1 MEKLLLVATT
11 SQAGLPEQITD
22 QAIASAEEDL
32 LGHED
37 FVSRILR
44 IVQNSTTPANI
55 ALFGRWGSGK
65 SGIGNRLREEVGKR
79 PEFASFRFV
88 YFDAFKLARLP
99 LLRRFLLHTAEEL
112 GGHELAATYQQ
123 RIYEQ
128 VERVKPSHTFA
139 QLKKPLVVWTA
150 RLLGALAAAIFA
162 FDAIAYFLNGDQ
174 LTVFLAI
181 TKTLLPILLP
191 AGLLAAVAAFAAQY
205 LRTSTTTETPSS
217 EEQFEA
223 LFDELLNEQGIG
235 PDTEDERLVVFVDE
249 LDRCSAVE
257 VARTL
262 ESLKTFLDHPGC
274 IFIVAADQRVLEYA
288 LTQRVRQATP
298 RDLSNPYYSAGS
310 AYLDKIFQYQLN
322 LPPLYP
328 GRLTDFALKLLEEV
342 GGIWDEVES
351 KEDVVSVLLPIHV
364 RSPRRVKVLLNAFAQ
379 TFAVALA
386 RAKSKNLD
394 RQVKH
399 RAEEVAKLVGLQVEF
414 PLFAADLPLHRDLPD
429 LVLECAESG
438 APDSLPS
445 LQGVPGAT
453 RERVLQ
459 FAAGKLPTDISLTDG
474 DQSTLISSQGTD
486 LIDYLRQTD
495 RVKGPRQDLVHLEGP
510 SQSSG
515 IDQALV
521 FEIDDL
527 ALRNQPILL
536 KETLEALSDDTE
548 RRRAIN
554 RLRDLVRESKGN
566 DESNAIRALLLCWR
580 LAKRPGGIPQD
591 LLAAVERHEREGNLA
606 GDELPSALEIA
617 VEGGDRVLQRL
628 IVGRAEA
635 TEEPLRSRALDFAN
649 SLIRENPDRLGELL
663 AGEIVESSEK
673 AIKRITS

>member
-1 MEKLLLVATT
+1 MATT

-37 FVSRILR
+37 FVNRILR

-65 SGIGNRLREEVGKR
+65 SGIGNRLREEVRER
-79 PEFASFRFV
+79 PEFTSFRFV

-99 LLRRFLLHTAEEL
+99 LLRRFLLHSAEEL
-112 GGHELAATYQQ
+112 GGHELATTYQQ

-128 VERVKPSHTFA
+128 VERVKPSHTLA
-139 QLKKPLVVWTA
+139 QLKKPLIVWTT
-150 RLLGALAAAIFA
+150 RLLWALAAAIFA
-162 FDAIAYFLNGDQ
+162 FDAIAYLLSGDQ

-181 TKTLLPILLP
+181 AKNLLPILLP

-223 LFDELLNEQGIG
+223 LFDELLDEQGIG
-235 PDTEDERLVVFVDE
+235 PDAEDERLVVFVDE

-274 IFIVAADQRVLEYA
+274 IFIVAADQRVLEHA

-351 KEDVVSVLLPIHV
+351 KDDVVSVLLPIHV
-364 RSPRRVKVLLNAFAQ
+364 RSPRRVKVLLNSFAQ

-394 RQVKH
+394 RQVKQ

-438 APDSLPS
+438 EPESLPS
-445 LQGVPGAT
+445 LQGVPKAT
-453 RERVLQ
+453 RERVMQ

-474 DQSTLISSQGTD
+474 DQNALISSQGTD

-536 KETLEALSDDTE
+536 KEALEALPEDTE
-548 RRRAIN
+548 RRGAVN
-554 RLRDLVRESKGN
+554 RLRELVRESKGN

-580 LAKRPGGIPQD
+580 LGKRPGGIPKD
-591 LLAAVERHEREGNLA
+591 LVGAVERHEREGNLV
-606 GDELPSALEIA
+606 GDEMPSALEIA
-617 VEGGDRVLQRL
+617 VEGGDRTLQRL
-628 IVGRAEA
+628 IVDRAEA

-663 AGEIVESSEK
+663 AGEIVESPEK
-673 AIKRITS
+673 AVKRIAS